1 MCVPTKSRLV
11 GIQCRKSLL
20 FTSQN
25 MEWVPGPGTYI
36 IGSDSFQMA
45 LDNLKALP
53 DDSVFTSSL
62 AYGY

>member
-1 MCVPTKSRLV
+1 
-11 GIQCRKSLL
+11 
-20 FTSQN
+20 